1 MNVAITK
8 VAMKQKKKLTNND
21 NKLAKQLDIAID
33 RLPKGDIK
41 KLKIGNNEYRLRVG
55 EHRILFSK
63 EKNNIIIHAIKD
75 RKNSYKL

>member
-1 MNVAITK
+1 MSIAITK
-8 VAMKQKKKLTNND
+8 VAMKQKKKLTKND
-21 NKLAKQLDIAID
+21 NKLEKQLDIAID
-33 RLPKGDIK
+33 KLPEGNIK